1 MWQHNYD
8 PFGNPV
14 LSTLVAAVPI
24 VVLLIMIGVLR
35 KPAWMSALAGL
46 GTALIVAT
54 VAYGMPA
61 DLAVRAGLMGA
72 AFGLLPIG
80 WIVFWAVV
88 LYRIT
93 LETGNFEIIK
103 DSIGGVTKDRRL
115 QAMLIAFAFG
125 AFVEGAAGFG
135 SAFFMAFGFL
145 F

>member
-1 MWQHNYD
+1 MWEHNYD

-14 LSTLVAAVPI
+14 ISTLVAAVPI

-61 DLAVRAGLMGA
+61 DLAVRAGVMGA

-88 LYRIT
+88 
-93 LETGNFEIIK
+93 
-103 DSIGGVTKDRRL
+103 
-115 QAMLIAFAFG
+115 Q
-125 AFVEGAAGFG
+125 
-135 SAFFMAFGFL
+135 
-145 F
+145 